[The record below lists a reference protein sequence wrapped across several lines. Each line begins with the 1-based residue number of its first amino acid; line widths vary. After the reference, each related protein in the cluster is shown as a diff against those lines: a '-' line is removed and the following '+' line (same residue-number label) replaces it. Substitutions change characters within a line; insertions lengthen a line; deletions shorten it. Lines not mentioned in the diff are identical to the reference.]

1 MTKEPLKEKNRLC
14 KAVIGNRTSP
24 RWFSPLTRRILAINI
39 LALGFLGAGL
49 LFLGEYRQKLID
61 TEIDSLG
68 VQAEMFAAALG
79 EGAINTAGPSGQQL
93 VSEIADRIVRRLVE
107 TTGTRARLFQNN
119 GILAAD
125 SQRLIGHAGIVRI
138 EKLPPPGET
147 IGTLPATLDVF
158 DRLIRRLTRQEI
170 LPLYRE
176 KHNQHASDYPEV
188 LTALSG
194 DRSSMVRS
202 AGGDDLIL
210 SIAVPVQRY
219 KHVLGAL
226 MLTRG
231 SRIIDESLL
240 EVRIAILEIF
250 AASLAIT
257 VLLSIYLAGTIARPI
272 RLLADAA
279 VRVRHDRGKQE
290 YIPDFAGRN
299 DEIGDLAISLSEMT
313 TALHLRIGAIESF
326 AADVAHEI
334 KNPLASLRSAVETT
348 TRLKDPK
355 QQRKLMA
362 VIQEDVVRLDRLIS
376 DISDASRL
384 DSELFR
390 EAAEPVDI
398 GAMLQTLVGIQVPSD
413 KIYHPDTPKISL
425 DMPAGENE
433 RLMINGLE
441 TRLAQ
446 VFRNLLA
453 NAVSFSPSEGSIRVT
468 ANLDEDQIVVTVD
481 DDGPGLP
488 PGEETAIFDRFY
500 TQRRDSKEFGTH
512 SGLGLSISLQII
524 NAHDGQIIATN
535 RISTNGNIQG
545 AQFTIRLPRS

>member
-1 MTKEPLKEKNRLC
+1 MAKEPLQKKNYLRG
-14 KAVIGNRTSP
+14 ATMGYRTSP

-49 LFLGEYRQKLID
+49 LFLGEYRQTLID
-61 TEIDSLG
+61 TEIDSLS

-79 EGAINTAGPSGQQL
+79 EGAINAVGRGGQQL
-93 VSEIADRIVRRLVE
+93 ESEIANRIVRRLVE

-119 GILAAD
+119 GVLVAD
-125 SQRLIGHAGIVRI
+125 SQRLIGAAGIVRI
-138 EKLPPPGET
+138 EKLLPPGET
-147 IGTLPATLDVF
+147 VGVIPATLDVF
-158 DRLIRRLTRQEI
+158 DRLIRLLTRQKI

-176 KHNQHASDYPEV
+176 KQNQHASDYPES
-188 LTALSG
+188 LMALSG
-194 DRSSMVRS
+194 DRSSMVRNT
-202 AGGDDLIL
+202 GGDDLIL

-219 KHVLGAL
+219 KQVLGAL

-231 SRIIDESLL
+231 SQNIDKSLL

-250 AASLAIT
+250 VAALAIT
-257 VLLSIYLAGTIARPI
+257 VLLSIYLSGTIARPI

-279 VRVRHDRGKQE
+279 IRVRHDRGRQE

-313 TALHLRIGAIESF
+313 AALHLRIGAIESF

-334 KNPLASLRSAVETT
+334 KNPLASLRSAVETIA
-348 TRLKDPK
+348 RLKDPN
-355 QQRKLMA
+355 QQRKLMT

-384 DSELFR
+384 DSELSR

-398 GAMLQTLVGIQVPSD
+398 GAMLQTLAVIQVP
-413 KIYHPDTPKISL
+413 KNKVFLPGAPKIFL
-425 DMPAGENE
+425 EMPEDANE

-441 TRLAQ
+441 TRLGQ

-453 NAVSFSPSEGSIRVT
+453 NAVSFSPPEGSIRIT
-468 ANLDEDQIVVTVD
+468 ANLDEDQIVVTID

-488 PGEETAIFDRFY
+488 PGEETVIFERFY

-524 NAHDGQIIATN
+524 NAHDGQITANN
-535 RISTNGNIQG
+535 RISANGNIKG
-545 AQFTIRLPRS
+545 AQFTIRLPRG